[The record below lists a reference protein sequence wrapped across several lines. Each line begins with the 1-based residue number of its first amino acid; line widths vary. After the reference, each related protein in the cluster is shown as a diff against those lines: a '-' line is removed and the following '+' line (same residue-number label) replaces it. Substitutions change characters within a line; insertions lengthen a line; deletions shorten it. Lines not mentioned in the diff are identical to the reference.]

1 MAAKTTILYYNT
13 GFDPENI
20 PDSPSL
26 LNSCEKTTLAVH
38 FDLQDLFLT
47 TIDLNIQW
55 DNVKDADYLK
65 FGNAYYFILGIK
77 MINVNNARLYL
88 QLDAL
93 TTMGGPNALSYNGGI
108 VEQCHQNTDVLG
120 DNIIEPAIGCSEIL
134 TATSFSTDINI
145 SGAQIVGSTLDLTAT
160 NSISQTTGI
169 GEATAYQTD
178 IGMSGNPDIYTV
190 VVPKSL
196 PPAQPTALGLG
207 AVVNDYTSGFGYY
220 DYNNQTVKDNIQY
233 LRELGIEGAL
243 LYSYT
248 IPSGGY
254 TETNGHIDSIDILKL
269 TSTIAASLPATA
281 TTISNNKTK
290 ITYTKIVGQNVLSG
304 DSHTFEPMDVI
315 NPNTGT
321 FDFNIYSDFQYGGR
335 MYMYPVAYKGQF
347 LAGHSRLALS
357 VKSLPW
363 KEFPIAFN
371 TMSGSLWAQNQYAF
385 DRGDVQKFY
394 ANPQKAATRA
404 GESLVANASGLS
416 RSVNELME
424 LAGGSRSI
432 RNPWTNP
439 DIEGLAQW
447 RKEFPA
453 AGNMD
458 AKAYDYAKVD
468 AAYGQKQVIAP
479 DLSCSPAFGLQNTIT
494 DQFHVWILR
503 PTDNDLAKIDLY
515 YTQYGYPQGGKIFNK
530 NMLSGRSKFNYIRMS
545 SVEITR
551 GSGFGIAIRRE
562 AERALVAGVRIWH
575 VLPTPV
581 TAGSNPIV

>member
-13 GFDPENI
+13 GFSPENI

-47 TIDLNIQW
+47 TIDLNVQW

-65 FGNAYYFILGIK
+65 FGEAYYFILGIK

-93 TTMGGPNALSYNGGI
+93 TTMGGPSALSYNGGI

-120 DNIIEPAIGCSEIL
+120 DNIIEPTIGCSEIL

-145 SGAQIVGSTLDLTAT
+145 RGAQIVGSTLDLTAT

-178 IGMSGNPDIYTV
+178 IGTTGNPDIYTV

-254 TETNGHIDSIDILKL
+254 TETNGHIDSIDILNL
-269 TSTIAASLPATA
+269 TGTIAASLPTTS

-290 ITYTKIVGQNVLSG
+290 ITYTKIVAQNVLSG
-304 DSHTFEPMDVI
+304 DSHTFEPMDVL

-347 LAGHSRLALS
+347 LSGHSRLALS

-385 DRGDVQKFY
+385 DRGDVQRFY
-394 ANPQKAATRA
+394 ANPQKAVTRA
-404 GESLVANASGLS
+404 GESILSNAYGAV
-416 RSVNELME
+416 RELRKMGQ
-424 LAGGSRSI
+424 LDTISFYNNIGGEK
-432 RNPWTNP
+432 PKYLTLDAW
-439 DIEGLAQW
+439 EKAM
-447 RKEFPA
+447 PA
-453 AGNMD
+453 AGNMS

-479 DLSCSPAFGLQNTIT
+479 DLSCSPAFGLQNSIA
-494 DQFHVWILR
+494 DPFHVWILR
-503 PTDNDLAKIDLY
+503 PTDNDLSKIDLY

-530 NMLSGRSKFNYIRMS
+530 SMLSGRSKFNYIRMS

-562 AERALVAGVRIWH
+562 AERQLVAGVRIWH

>member
-65 FGNAYYFILGIK
+65 FGDAYYFILGIK

-93 TTMGGPNALSYNGGI
+93 TTMGGPSALSYNGGI
-108 VEQCHQNTDVLG
+108 VEQCHQQDDTLG
-120 DNIIEPAIGCSEIL
+120 NNIIDPAIGCSEIL
-134 TATSFSTDINI
+134 QAFSTSATTPV
-145 SGAQIVGSTLDLTAT
+145 SGIQIVASTLDLSAVNSMSTA
-160 NSISQTTGI
+160 GI
-169 GEATAYQTD
+169 GEATAFQTD
-178 IGMSGNPDIYTV
+178 IGTTGNPDIYTV

-196 PPAQPTALGLG
+196 PPAQPTQLGSG
-207 AVVNDYTSGFGYY
+207 SGYYTAGFGYY
-220 DYNNQTVKDNIQY
+220 LYNDARVQSNIQY

-248 IPSGGY
+248 IPSAHY
-254 TETNGHIDSIDILKL
+254 TAGSNGHIDTIETFAPMTSIN
-269 TSTIAASLPATA
+269 ASLPNYNAY
-281 TTISNNKTK
+281 NNKTK
-290 ITYTKIVGQNVLSG
+290 ITYAKIVAQNVVSG
-304 DSHTFEPMDVI
+304 DSHTFEPMDVL

-321 FDFNIYSDFQYGGR
+321 FDFTISGDFQYGGR
-335 MYMYPVAYKGQF
+335 MYMKPIYYKGSGSISISTLP
-347 LAGHSRLALS
+347 LA

-363 KEFPIAFN
+363 KEYPIAFN
-371 TMSGSLWAQNQYAF
+371 TMSGSQWAANQYAI
-385 DRGDVQKFY
+385 DRGEVQRFY
-394 ANPQKAATRA
+394 ANPQKAATRG
-404 GESLVANASGLS
+404 GEGILSNVYGAAREIMKMEQLDAISFYNNIGGEKPKYLTLGAWEKAN
-416 RSVNELME
+416 
-424 LAGGSRSI
+424 
-432 RNPWTNP
+432 
-439 DIEGLAQW
+439 
-447 RKEFPA
+447 PA
-453 AGNMD
+453 AGNLDPKMF
-458 AKAYDYAKVD
+458 DYAKAD

-479 DLSCSPAFGLQNTIT
+479 DLSCSPAFGLQNIIT
-494 DQFHVWILR
+494 DQFTVWVLR
-503 PTDNDLAKIDLY
+503 PTLNDLDKIDLY

-530 NMLSGRSKFNYIRMS
+530 SMLSHRSKFNYIKMS

-551 GSGFGIAIRRE
+551 GSGFGLAIRRE
-562 AERALVAGVRIWH
+562 AERQLVAGVRIWH

-581 TAGSNPIV
+581 TVGSNPIV